1 MAEKEANAARTG
13 HPSERAGTE
22 REGRDDRSTPRGT
35 GMEGRAHPEQLLEA
49 VAGRGGGQRAIYFR
63 GATTSISAVAGSMAK
78 TGSPPGGLAPAQ
90 ELTPTMTHHV
100 WLPLAAAVKR
110 GQTLT
115 EKHHCTR
122 WRLHIHVLGSIY
134 AMRVRPRIGRLGR
147 LHIHVL
153 GSIYAMRVRPVQDP
167 SLWPTP
173 SARIGGG
180 LGAVRPLPD
189 AALQARAP
197 LVPGHRS
204 KLASRREA
212 TTANRHAALAARL
225 YPDANP
231 REARWGRAA
240 VRPQFDLR
248 RPADGGHMQRLRI
261 GLWWACGK
269 AMEGCGGTGPLR
281 PDRRQPAHLRSLA
294 EENAGAPLNGGAAW
308 SRLVEEAC
316 QAVLLT
322 RPREPWAALHAADL
336 GGAAE
341 QEDEVA
347 SDYDWDLESDQASL
361 RRLLTEAARATEI
374 ATGAPAPSW
383 EQVVAQLIR
392 SCAREP
398 LATRV
403 AYARARL
410 QWFLCGQTLAAL
422 DCACHGG
429 GPYCAHRGAHAAVAQ
444 VVSQHSERAGQWFH
458 QNATLMVDAALE
470 RVARNAL
477 SGVQHAL
484 PPGTASAEAM
494 GRVAAEFLARGGN
507 GFAAG
512 GGFALGSLP
521 APGAPFDL
529 SQLSAHA
536 PGIVRL
542 VGRSFVSVRKEV
554 AVAARPLARAAL
566 QQFASADFAAGLAP

>member
-1 MAEKEANAARTG
+1 VLRSLVSLMDQGDVFAANVAAK
-13 HPSERAGTE
+13 
-22 REGRDDRSTPRGT
+22 
-35 GMEGRAHPEQLLEA
+35 
-49 VAGRGGGQRAIYFR
+49 
-63 GATTSISAVAGSMAK
+63 SAK
-78 TGSPPGGLAPAQ
+78 Y
-90 ELTPTMTHHV
+90 
-100 WLPLAAAVKR
+100 R
-110 GQTLT
+110 YQT
-115 EKHHCTR
+115 
-122 WRLHIHVLGSIY
+122 
-134 AMRVRPRIGRLGR
+134 GRLF
-147 LHIHVL
+147 
-153 GSIYAMRVRPVQDP
+153 
-167 SLWPTP
+167 
-173 SARIGGG
+173 
-180 LGAVRPLPD
+180 
-189 AALQARAP
+189 P
-197 LVPGHRS
+197 LVPSIALYVPAG
-204 KLASRREA
+204 AAAEA
-212 TTANRHAALAARL
+212 PPGALPWRDPGCA
-225 YPDANP
+225 
-231 REARWGRAA
+231 
-240 VRPQFDLR
+240 
-248 RPADGGHMQRLRI
+248 GGLPSYV
-261 GLWWACGK
+261 ACL
-269 AMEGCGGTGPLR
+269 ERGCL
-281 PDRRQPAHLRSLA
+281 
-294 EENAGAPLNGGAAW
+294 ENAGAPLNGGAAW

-341 QEDEVA
+341 
-347 SDYDWDLESDQASL
+347 QASL